1 MPKKFY
7 PHAPPLLRAFLLAAS
22 LAALAAATARAQEG
36 GTPAPPSPAPASQ
49 ATPAA
54 SPREASPGSASQTPS
69 AESPVAPGESL
80 PELIRR
86 VKPAVVAVVTYD
98 AKGNVL
104 LSGSGF
110 FLRPGRVMTNLH
122 VVEGARRAEV
132 KTLDGKGRVY
142 PVEGLLA
149 VDVEGDLAVLS
160 VSVPADRAR
169 AAEVSESV
177 PEEGERVFVIGNPL
191 RLEGSVSDGIVSA
204 VREVPNLGRIIQTT
218 APVSHG
224 NSGSPL
230 FNMRGQVV
238 GVITVKVT
246 NGQNIN
252 LALASS
258 RFGALKAER
267 LTSFEQAAADAKTA
281 ESSADWS
288 YRHGLNS
295 LWLGNYDGALVSF
308 ERAVNQNPNRA
319 EAWIQVGYCKIKQGR
334 TAEAVNAY
342 KRALRLR
349 PNSVEAYNKLG
360 DAYYFMGSFGEAAES
375 YRQAARLRPD
385 LAEAFY
391 NLGMTY
397 IELGDRAAALTHA
410 RRLQPLDAELYGKLM
425 AELRR

>member
-7 PHAPPLLRAFLLAAS
+7 PHAPLRAFLLAAS
-22 LAALAAATARAQEG
+22 LTALVAATARAQADQS
-36 GTPAPPSPAPASQ
+36 APQLSA
-49 ATPAA
+49 PAA
-54 SPREASPGSASQTPS
+54 SSQTIPVESPASPA
-69 AESPVAPGESL
+69 ASL

-86 VKPAVVAVVTYD
+86 VKPSVVAVVTYD

-110 FLRPGRVMTNLH
+110 FIRPGRVVTNLH

-132 KTLDGKGRVY
+132 KTLDGKGRIY

-149 VDVEGDLAVLS
+149 VDEEGDLAILS
-160 VSVPADRAR
+160 VSVPQDRAR

-238 GVITVKVT
+238 GVIPVKVT
-246 NGQNIN
+246 NGQNIH

-258 RFGALKAER
+258 RFGAHIP
-267 LTSFEQAAADAKTA
+267 
-281 ESSADWS
+281 SSA
-288 YRHGLNS
+288 
-295 LWLGNYDGALVSF
+295 GA
-308 ERAVNQNPNRA
+308 
-319 EAWIQVGYCKIKQGR
+319 VGSR
-334 TAEAVNAY
+334 TAPSTARV
-342 KRALRLR
+342 RATS
-349 PNSVEAYNKLG
+349 P
-360 DAYYFMGSFGEAAES
+360 GS
-375 YRQAARLRPD
+375 RQKASR
-385 LAEAFY
+385 
-391 NLGMTY
+391 
-397 IELGDRAAALTHA
+397 
-410 RRLQPLDAELYGKLM
+410 
-425 AELRR
+425 